1 MTAGRKRLVLWS
13 SIGVVVLIGFVLA
26 FAPEPVTVDVV
37 EAEIGP
43 LMVTVDYEG
52 DTRIHDVFALS
63 APVAGH
69 LRRIEAHVGDGVVAG
84 ETVLAEIEPG
94 DPTFLDPRSEAQ
106 ARAAVEAARS
116 ARALA
121 EAEVESSVAELEF
134 AEAEHRRAREL
145 IGEGTI
151 TRRDADSAERAF
163 KTARAALATAQ
174 AALQIRIYEL
184 QQAEAQLLTPAD
196 RPSISDG
203 SCPCISLTAPVG
215 GRVLRIPNQSE
226 RMVQPGDALLEIGD
240 PSDLEIV
247 TDYLSSDAVRIRSG
261 QRVIIDNW
269 GGEAPL
275 EGKVRY
281 VEPFGFTK
289 ISALGIEEQ
298 RVNVVIDIT
307 SPRED
312 WTALGHGYQ
321 VETRVVLLKTDAAL
335 VIPLTALF
343 RDGERWAAFV
353 LDDGNATLRHLD
365 VGRRSGLEA
374 EILSGLTAGERVIVH
389 PSDRVRDG
397 VRARVRG

>member
-1 MTAGRKRLVLWS
+1 
-13 SIGVVVLIGFVLA
+13 VVVLVGFGLA

-37 EAEIGP
+37 EAEIRP
-43 LMVTVDYEG
+43 LMVTIDYEG
-52 DTRIHDVFALS
+52 DTRIHDMFALS
-63 APVAGH
+63 APVAGR
-69 LRRIEAHVGDGVVAG
+69 LRRIDAHVGDAVIAG

-116 ARALA
+116 AQTLA
-121 EAEVESSVAELEF
+121 EAEVERSVAELEF
-134 AEAEHRRAREL
+134 AETEHRRSRQL

-151 TRRDADSAERAF
+151 TRREADSAEREF
-163 KTARAALATAQ
+163 RTARAALATAQ
-174 AALQIRIYEL
+174 AALQMRIYEL
-184 QQAEAQLLTPAD
+184 AQAEAQLLTPAD
-196 RPSISDG
+196 TPSVSDG
-203 SCPCISLTAPVG
+203 SCPCVSLTAPVG
-215 GRVLRIPNQSE
+215 GRVLRIPSQSE
-226 RMVQPGDALLEIGD
+226 RMLQPGDVIMEIGD
-240 PSDLEIV
+240 PSDLEVV

-269 GGEAPL
+269 GGDAPL
-275 EGKVRY
+275 EGRVRS

-289 ISALGIEEQ
+289 TSALGIEEQ

-321 VETRVVLLKTDAAL
+321 VETRVVLWETETAL
-335 VIPLTALF
+335 AIPLTALF

-353 LDDGNATLRHLD
+353 LEDGNATLRHLE
-365 VGRRSGLEA
+365 VGRRNGLEA
-374 EILSGLTAGERVIVH
+374 EILSGVTAGEQVIVH